1 MCFGLPLSVST
12 LRGFLYICIMEEKIW
27 KQINGFT
34 RYKISNYGDILN
46 VKSNRILKTHKD
58 RSGYIR
64 VDIQQK
70 INGVIKE
77 RKSSIHRLLAE
88 NFIPN
93 PNNYEYVNHIDA
105 NKSNFDLNNLEWCTQ
120 KQNIYHSKHITKNG
134 CVISRQKILK
144 IVEENPFLDKK
155 EIIDMLISNCR

>member
-1 MCFGLPLSVST
+1 MK
-12 LRGFLYICIMEEKIW
+12 EKKW

-34 RYKISNYGDILN
+34 RYKISNHGDILN
-46 VKSNRILKTHKD
+46 VKTNRILKTYKD
-58 RSGYIR
+58 TSGYIR
-64 VDIQQK
+64 VDIQEK

-77 RKSSIHRLLAE
+77 RKSSLHRLLAE
-88 NFIPN
+88 NFIRN
-93 PNNYEYVNHIDA
+93 PNNYKCVNHIDG
-105 NKSNFDLNNLEWCTQ
+105 NKTNFDLCNLEWCTQ

-155 EIIDMLISNCR
+155 EIIDMLISNCK

>member
-1 MCFGLPLSVST
+1 MFGQVCS
-12 LRGFLYICIMEEKIW
+12 I
-27 KQINGFT
+27 
-34 RYKISNYGDILN
+34 
-46 VKSNRILKTHKD
+46 
-58 RSGYIR
+58 
-64 VDIQQK
+64 DIQEK

-93 PNNYEYVNHIDA
+93 PNNYEYVNHIDG
-105 NKSNFDLNNLEWCTQ
+105 NKANFDLSNLEWCTQ

-134 CVISRQKILK
+134 CVISRQKIFK